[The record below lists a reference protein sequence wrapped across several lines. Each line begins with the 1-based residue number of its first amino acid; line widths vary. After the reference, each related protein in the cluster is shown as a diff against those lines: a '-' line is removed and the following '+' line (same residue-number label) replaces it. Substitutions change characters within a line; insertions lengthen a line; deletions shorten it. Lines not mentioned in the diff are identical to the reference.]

1 MGSGSQQKEEEF
13 RKGQG
18 NMPAIWGSVRI
29 LVTLGGS
36 ECFTGT
42 LQLIVI
48 AGKSVV
54 WFIKLKLSAL
64 NQESEF
70 ESHLLLMR

>member
-18 NMPAIWGSVRI
+18 IMPAIWGSVRI
-29 LVTLGGS
+29 LVTLGGL
-36 ECFTGT
+36 ECSTET

-54 WFIKLKLSAL
+54 WFIKLKLRTL